1 MERIVIYFAVY
12 LFCFYSFHRMRGH
25 NLWRIKLPL
34 TAGFLNYWRFLKSI
48 VCIKQWNQHLKSI
61 ITWLFLIEIA
71 KLECGLVEK
80 HFSFLSISNLF
91 TEVLH
96 NFITPFCNW
105 ATFSELSRFNWQIFR
120 QLLFNFGLTPLHC
133 TYQYFQCHRTGS
145 YKERVS
151 SPKRRGSKHPQAS
164 HVSFF
169 IIVLAYGHRYFRCTE
184 ARCYCFSDLFVSL
197 SFHLFTFRIISIS
210 IISIFAFHSCVIP
223 NWLWTVK
230 LQISVHHSSYIK
242 TSSSIVNFLS
252 RPRFSWSFF
261 PVS

>member
-1 MERIVIYFAVY
+1 MDRVTTLVRPTVLKWHWDQTTSLRSSLPSCRRYLFLGLYQTNFNLMERIVIYFAVY

-105 ATFSELSRFNWQIFR
+105 ARL
-120 QLLFNFGLTPLHC
+120 G
-133 TYQYFQCHRTGS
+133 
-145 YKERVS
+145 
-151 SPKRRGSKHPQAS
+151 
-164 HVSFF
+164 
-169 IIVLAYGHRYFRCTE
+169 
-184 ARCYCFSDLFVSL
+184 
-197 SFHLFTFRIISIS
+197 
-210 IISIFAFHSCVIP
+210 
-223 NWLWTVK
+223 
-230 LQISVHHSSYIK
+230 
-242 TSSSIVNFLS
+242 
-252 RPRFSWSFF
+252 
-261 PVS
+261 